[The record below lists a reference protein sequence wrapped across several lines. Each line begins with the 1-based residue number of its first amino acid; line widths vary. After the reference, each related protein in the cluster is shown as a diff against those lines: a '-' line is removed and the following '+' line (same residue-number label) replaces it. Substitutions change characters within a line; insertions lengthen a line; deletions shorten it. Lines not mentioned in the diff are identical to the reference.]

1 MHVVAFT
8 SCDLCVMYVCACMC
22 LSVVHYGACASVC
35 GGGAG
40 WRGGHIIDYCVC
52 LV

>member
-35 GGGAG
+35 VGGGQ
-40 WRGGHIIDYCVC
+40 GGGVGSYY
-52 LV
+52 